1 MISVPSMSDHLFSVT
16 LDVFCYLR
24 YPQLAWHF
32 LRGTRRLPSIALPR
46 DHNDLIQWRKIFD
59 QNPLFVTFSDKLAT
73 KDYIKRTCPT
83 LALPR
88 VKWIGTSIEQ
98 APTELLAGDVVVKA
112 NHGCEMNFFIRA
124 GHYDRADL
132 LRRTGSWMATSYAE
146 REAEWAYRPIVRR
159 LFIEEL
165 LGDPSEDLIEINVR
179 AGGGRLGF
187 STLLLHAKTP
197 RQSLIYIDRLRR
209 RVHCKCGT
217 GVSPEEL
224 DAVAIPAGYDDAVR
238 FALAMSRDVDY
249 ARYDFFWSGER
260 LYGGEITVYP
270 GSGYGSVPNTL
281 KAAIGEAWNIR
292 SAWFMMAPLTGWRAR
307 YREILVRY
315 LDAGGLGGAVSP
327 VSAVKSGI

>member
-1 MISVPSMSDHLFSVT
+1 MSDRLFSVAF
-16 LDVFCYLR
+16 DVSCYLR
-24 YPQLAWHF
+24 YPNLAWYF

-46 DHNDLIQWRKIFD
+46 NHNDLIQWRKIFD
-59 QNPLFVTFSDKLAT
+59 HNPLFVTFSDKLAA
-73 KDYIKRTCPT
+73 KDYITRTCPA

-88 VKWIGTSIEQ
+88 VKWIGTSIDQ
-98 APTELLAGDVVVKA
+98 APAELLSGDVVVKA
-112 NHGCEMNFFIRA
+112 NHGCDMNVFIRA

-132 LRRTGSWMATSYAE
+132 LRSTRSWMTASYAE
-146 REAEWAYRPIVRR
+146 REAEWSYAQIVRY

-165 LGDPSEDLIEINVR
+165 LCNASEDLIEINIR

-187 STLLLHAKTP
+187 GTLLLHAKTP

-209 RVHCKCGT
+209 RVHRKCGRD
-217 GVSPEEL
+217 VRPEEL
-224 DAVAIPAGYDDAVR
+224 DAIAIPAGYDDAVR

-292 SAWFMMAPLTGWRAR
+292 SSWFMMAPLSGWRAR
-307 YREILVRY
+307 YREMLVRY